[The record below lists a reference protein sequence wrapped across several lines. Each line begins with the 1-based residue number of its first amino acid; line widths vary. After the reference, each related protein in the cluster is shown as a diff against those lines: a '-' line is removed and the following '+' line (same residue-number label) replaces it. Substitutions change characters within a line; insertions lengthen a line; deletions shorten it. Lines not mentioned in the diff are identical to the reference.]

1 MTLSSEIFGY
11 LDTLAP
17 RELAMD
23 WDNCGLQI
31 GSRNLAVSKIL
42 VALDPF
48 EDVCQEAIST
58 GAQLIVTHHPLFFDP
73 IKAVTDE
80 TAIGRAAAMLIHSGI
95 SLYSCHTDLDVAPG
109 GVNDCL
115 ARVLGL
121 ESIETFGSENLLR
134 RGNIPEQ
141 PLSEFLGAV
150 KARLSCPGL
159 RYVDAGKP
167 CRKIAVGGGACAD
180 AIPDAVGA
188 GCDTFVTSDIRYNR
202 FWDASDLGLNL
213 IDAGHFYTE
222 NPVCA
227 YLAEKIQVHFPEL
240 TVQIS
245 QNHRD
250 CMKFF

>member
-1 MTLSSEIFGY
+1 MTLSSEIFDY

-48 EDVCQEAIST
+48 GDVCQEAIST

-180 AIPDAVGA
+180 AIPDAAGA